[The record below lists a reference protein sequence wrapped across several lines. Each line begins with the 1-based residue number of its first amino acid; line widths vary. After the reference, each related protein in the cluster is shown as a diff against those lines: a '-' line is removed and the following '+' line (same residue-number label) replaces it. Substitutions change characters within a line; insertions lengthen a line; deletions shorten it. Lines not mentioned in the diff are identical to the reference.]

1 MPSIIDEVIRKELR
15 PSLLLPT
22 KNVAEELGAK
32 IQEMATTNSVV
43 IIDNK

>member
-1 MPSIIDEVIRKELR
+1 MPSIIDEVIGKELR

-32 IQEMATTNSVV
+32 TWEMAATNGVV
-43 IIDNK
+43 IMDSK